1 MLTGKQTRSY
11 YIEERNVDFLWMYK
25 GALLNAGCL
34 RFCLTE
40 DLWLWLKVKLIY
52 LGIIVFFFFFFI
64 FASHIEDICF

>member
-1 MLTGKQTRSY
+1 MLIGKQIRSY

-40 DLWLWLKVKLIY
+40 DLCSWLKVKLIY
-52 LGIIVFFFFFFI
+52 LGIIVFFFFFI
-64 FASHIEDICF
+64 FSSHIEDICF